1 MALAA
6 TNDEANSD
14 RVSDSPVSSR
24 HSVHTSGLYH
34 TTFAPNAVSR
44 IEAREHE
51 EIWHVRGGRGRL
63 RRPGAGES
71 ILRAGVSVVV
81 PAFSEMQVHTDPGE
95 PLDLMVL
102 TIPARRTE

>member
-1 MALAA
+1 MAVPAA
-6 TNDEANSD
+6 NDETSPD
-14 RVSDSPVSSR
+14 RVSESPASSR

-34 TTFAPNAVSR
+34 TSFAPNAVSR
-44 IEAREHE
+44 LEARENE

-63 RRPGAGES
+63 RRAGAGES
-71 ILRAGVSVVV
+71 ILRAGVSIVV
-81 PAFSEMQVHTDPGE
+81 PAFSEMQLLTDPGE